1 MVDVRIDRATM
12 EVIREK
18 ESMRSWS
25 RSQRKAGHRIAF
37 VPTMGFLHCGHL
49 SLIEEAKKR
58 ADKVVVSIYVNPSQF
73 APGEDLSI
81 YPRDFEGDIR
91 KLQVCVC
98 LIPMAL

>member
-1 MVDVRIDRATM
+1 MVDARIDRATM

-18 ESMRSWS
+18 ETMREWS

-81 YPRDFEGDIR
+81 YPRDFEGDLR
-91 KLQVCVC
+91 KLQVCVG
-98 LIPMAL
+98 LIPIAM